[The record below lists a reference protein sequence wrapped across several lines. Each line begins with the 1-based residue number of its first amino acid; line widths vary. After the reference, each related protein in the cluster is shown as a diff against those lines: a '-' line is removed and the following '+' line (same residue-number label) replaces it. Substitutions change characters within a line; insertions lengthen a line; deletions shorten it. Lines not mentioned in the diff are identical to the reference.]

1 MNGAHNTIYGSTRS
15 LPPHS
20 FIEVDDGIA
29 ISCPELIFLE
39 MVDVMPLMRLVMLGH
54 ELCGTFSR
62 DPHDPRNGEATLSCP
77 PLTSCERIEAFIRET
92 KWNAHAEQALRALSL
107 VSDNAWSPTESIVA
121 AVASLPYEEW
131 GYGFGRC
138 ILNKRIDTS
147 TGLALATGKDSR
159 RPDILFEGTPVGLNY
174 DGAIHLD
181 LDAVAKA
188 AMELERNPGEAANQ
202 QAFDAIVHEVRSRA
216 VDDIRR
222 NRELASAGYIVFP
235 VTKEDLYEEGALDTV
250 MLQVMK
256 TIENLTGKDPYRTEY
271 ESDLIGPLTLAS
283 DGEAIVG
290 CWFGNDRYFGYG
302 VDGEMEPKDDLPVF
316 DQAREWLD
324 RYFAGEAPDPRELPL
339 SANATPFQLR
349 VREAMLDIPYGATT
363 TYGDIAKRIASETG
377 KRSSARAVGG
387 AVGHN
392 PLCIIAPCHR
402 VVGADGSLTGFGGG
416 IDMKVKLLEHEGAMK
431 DSFTLPK
438 KGTALEGDRKAP
450 LGGTSAEGRLA

>member
-1 MNGAHNTIYGSTRS
+1 MRITFNAQTALLITRTLRANRVDPAVWGKRIDLIPPDPSPGKRFTKKLFDMPHLGLALTTGKHPDLDVAVPGKELRLRMNGAHNTIYGSTRS

-202 QAFDAIVHEVRSRA
+202 QAFDAIVHEVRSKA

-250 MLQVMK
+250 MLQVTK
-256 TIENLTGKDPYRTEY
+256 TIENLTGKDL
-271 ESDLIGPLTLAS
+271 S
-283 DGEAIVG
+283 
-290 CWFGNDRYFGYG
+290 
-302 VDGEMEPKDDLPVF
+302 
-316 DQAREWLD
+316 RE
-324 RYFAGEAPDPRELPL
+324 
-339 SANATPFQLR
+339 
-349 VREAMLDIPYGATT
+349 
-363 TYGDIAKRIASETG
+363 KRLLEIRFCRG
-377 KRSSARAVGG
+377 KRQELIWSVLPGKHPRHSKNLLGVGEPRVYEVM
-387 AVGHN
+387 VG
-392 PLCIIAPCHR
+392 
-402 VVGADGSLTGFGGG
+402 F
-416 IDMKVKLLEHEGAMK
+416 
-431 DSFTLPK
+431 
-438 KGTALEGDRKAP
+438 
-450 LGGTSAEGRLA
+450 

>member
-1 MNGAHNTIYGSTRS
+1 MRITFNAQTALLITRTLRANRVDPAVWGKRIDLIPPDPSPGKRFTKKLFDMPHLGLALTTGKHPDLDVAVPSKELRLRMNGTHNTIYGSTRS

-202 QAFDAIVHEVRSRA
+202 QAFDAIMHEVRSKA

-256 TIENLTGKDPYRTEY
+256 TIENLTGKDL
-271 ESDLIGPLTLAS
+271 S
-283 DGEAIVG
+283 
-290 CWFGNDRYFGYG
+290 
-302 VDGEMEPKDDLPVF
+302 
-316 DQAREWLD
+316 RE
-324 RYFAGEAPDPRELPL
+324 
-339 SANATPFQLR
+339 
-349 VREAMLDIPYGATT
+349 
-363 TYGDIAKRIASETG
+363 KRLLEIRFCRG
-377 KRSSARAVGG
+377 KRQELIWSVLPGEHPRHSKNLLGVGEPRVYEVM
-387 AVGHN
+387 VG
-392 PLCIIAPCHR
+392 
-402 VVGADGSLTGFGGG
+402 F
-416 IDMKVKLLEHEGAMK
+416 
-431 DSFTLPK
+431 
-438 KGTALEGDRKAP
+438 
-450 LGGTSAEGRLA
+450 